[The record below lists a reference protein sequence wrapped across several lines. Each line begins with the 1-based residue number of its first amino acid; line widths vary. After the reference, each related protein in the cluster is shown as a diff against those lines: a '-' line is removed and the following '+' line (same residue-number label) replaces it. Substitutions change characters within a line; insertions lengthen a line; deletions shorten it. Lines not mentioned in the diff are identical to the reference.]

1 VPAFRPAA
9 PRQRRANG
17 RRAAAHVRRFIR
29 ANGLEYLWTGTYKDA
44 PVDRAHVVADVRRFL
59 ERLQRAYG
67 RMPVVVV
74 IERGGKNGRLHVHF
88 AVERWLPHE
97 KVASLW
103 GHGFV
108 WVGDPGKIGAR
119 TGARK
124 LAGYLSKYV
133 TKDLE
138 AEGQGDA
145 PPERGAG
152 HRYSVTEGWAPEE
165 RKFVTWDVPRAL
177 EHLASW
183 YGVADRL
190 VEWQDN
196 ALAGVYGVWLSY
208 PDGCIASWHPPPDG

>member
-1 VPAFRPAA
+1 MLRSST
-9 PRQRRANG
+9 PRQRGANG

-29 ANGLEYLWTGTYKDA
+29 ANGLEYLWTGTYQEA
-44 PVDRAHVVADVRRFL
+44 PADRCQVVRDVRRFL

-97 KVASLW
+97 RVTQLW
-103 GHGFV
+103 GHGFT
-108 WVGDPGKIGAR
+108 WVGDPGKLGAR

-138 AEGQGDA
+138 AAAADGQPA
-145 PPERGAG
+145 ERGAG
-152 HRYSVTEGWAPEE
+152 HRYGVTEGWAPEE
-165 RKFVTWDVPRAL
+165 RKFVTWDLPRAL

-183 YGVADRL
+183 YGAADHV
-190 VEWQDN
+190 VEWQDD
-196 ALAGVYGVWLSY
+196 AIAGVYGVWLSY
-208 PDGCIASWHPPPDG
+208 PDSCVSSWVAPP